1 MKTFFDYQH
10 EVGMAAWLFL
20 LYWQNQAPDA
30 DSEWLAVGNGRAI
43 RDSETAKVLKVS
55 VQTAT
60 RWRRRL
66 HDAGL
71 IRSEARQGGG
81 FQIWLLNLNRV
92 PAAEPG
98 NREVW
103 PEMQTELVQ

>member
-1 MKTFFDYQH
+1 MRTIFDNRR
-10 EVGMAAWLFL
+10 EVGMALWLFL
-20 LYWQNQAPDA
+20 LYWQNHSPDP
-30 DSEWLAVGNGRAI
+30 DSEWLAVHNGRAI
-43 RDSETAKVLKVS
+43 RDSEAAKVLKVS

-66 HDAGL
+66 RDAGL

-81 FQIWLLNLNRV
+81 FQIWLLNLNRA
-92 PAAEPG
+92 PAAELG

-103 PEMQTELVQ
+103 PEMKTELVQ